1 VSTLAPLE
9 HAAIA
14 LVIALLVALAAEKS
28 RVTALLPALVTALA
42 AASTVVLC
50 ALLVSHARYPFHLD
64 LMEGVV
70 QQHARRALHGETL
83 YPLASP
89 EFVPLAYNALYYL
102 LAAPFLLVV
111 GDSLTTLRLVSIIG
125 YVGAAAAIFC
135 LVRGRTRSAWWGA
148 MAVGLFF
155 AAYAAMDAYLDT
167 AHSDSWLLC
176 TALWGTYLVD
186 RESRRARIAG
196 VIVLVAAFW
205 FKQHGAIFLGAA
217 LVYLT
222 WREGVR
228 GSAAYWLAAAIFGP
242 LLYLYAP
249 ASVLGPA
256 FHFFTWHVPSG
267 WSQFTSHTIPRVV
280 LFVAETYP
288 VLAIIALWGAYRAL
302 RARTVGILELM
313 LGAAFLT
320 AFMGSLDPGASY
332 NVFIPMGAFCIVSG
346 TIELQRWNERAPV
359 WHGLRPGTVGLLL
372 AFATLIHDP
381 RAYWIPA
388 KAGDSYADLRA
399 TLSAL
404 PGPVYAP
411 GIGQFPDG
419 DTLIPAA
426 HWVALDDIMRGPH
439 RSAADSTLART
450 LLDGARQSGRE
461 WFVLTNRPLADIAP
475 PVSDLASSFVL
486 VKDFGNRFETL
497 RTLPRRFDQGFPRY
511 LYRNTG
517 DGAPSHGP

>member
-1 VSTLAPLE
+1 MSTLGPLE

-14 LVIALLVALAAEKS
+14 LLIALLVALAAERS
-28 RVTALLPALVTALA
+28 RVTALLPALLTVLGTASA
-42 AASTVVLC
+42 V
-50 ALLVSHARYPFHLD
+50 ALGALIVSHVRYPFHLD

-70 QQHARRALHGETL
+70 QQHARRALRGEAL
-83 YPLASP
+83 YPVASP
-89 EFVPLAYNALYYL
+89 DFVPLAYNALYYV
-102 LAAPFLLVV
+102 LAAPFLAVI
-111 GDSLTTLRLVSIIG
+111 GDSLSTLRLVSTIG
-125 YVGAAAAIFC
+125 YLGAAAAIFV

-148 MAVGLFF
+148 MACGLFF

-176 TALWGTYLVD
+176 TALWGTYLVE
-186 RESRRARIAG
+186 RRSRGARIAG
-196 VIVLVAAFW
+196 VMVLVAAFW

-228 GSAAYWLAAAIFGP
+228 GSAAYWLTAVIFGP

-280 LFVAETYP
+280 IFVAQSYL
-288 VLAIIALWGAYRAL
+288 VLAAVALWGAYLAL
-302 RARTVGILELM
+302 RARTVSVLELM

-320 AFMGSLDPGASY
+320 AFMGSLDPGASF
-332 NVFIPMGAFCIVSG
+332 NVFIPMGAFCIVNG
-346 TIELQRWNERAPV
+346 TIELQRLNERAPS
-359 WHGLRPGTVGLLL
+359 WHGVRPGLVGLLL

-381 RAYWIPA
+381 RTFWIPA
-388 KAGDSYADLRA
+388 AASASYADLRA

-419 DTLIPAA
+419 DTLMPAA
-426 HWVALDDIMRGPH
+426 HWVALDDMMRGPH
-439 RSAADSTLART
+439 RSAADSAMARK
-450 LLDGARQSGRE
+450 LLDPTRQTSRQ
-461 WFVLTNRPLADIAP
+461 WFVLTNRPLAELAP
-475 PVSDLASSFVL
+475 PVNELASSFVL
-486 VKDFGNRFETL
+486 VEDFGNRFATL
-497 RTLPRRFDQGFPRY
+497 RTLPRRFDQGYPRY
-511 LYRNTG
+511 LYRNAGTG
-517 DGAPSHGP
+517 ALSHGP